1 MTKSEMVAIAKAR
14 KTSGASDETKVEVAI
29 SMLNTGSF
37 AENAKY
43 TVGQFFWDSE
53 CWNHGNYEHV
63 WLRKPE
69 RITRIK
75 DSPSVEPSFED

>member
-1 MTKSEMVAIAKAR
+1 MTKTEMVAIAKAL

-63 WLRKPE
+63 WLRKVAAWKYTADPDCK
-69 RITRIK
+69 RPCCA
-75 DSPSVEPSFED
+75 S

>member
-1 MTKSEMVAIAKAR
+1 MTKSEMVAIAKAL

-43 TVGQFFWDSE
+43 THGNFFWDSE
-53 CWNHGNYEHV
+53 CSNLGDYTHV
-63 WLRKPE
+63 WLRKV
-69 RITRIK
+69 
-75 DSPSVEPSFED
+75 SPWQYTANPDCKRTCCVS